1 MDVANI
7 NTSSSLTD
15 DHQSINVLSRKLLFV
30 SRKHYNEVDLVSIK
44 RALQLLQETCEKSAE
59 GETLR
64 KLFIQ
69 SLSIALV
76 VIEEINLG
84 TASVIASL
92 FFKFEQNGTIPLKLI
107 QKDFGEYQLN
117 LMTGLRKIS
126 SIPLHQITSQANNF
140 RELIISLANDV
151 RVILIS
157 LAELIV
163 RVRSIAAYK
172 EDDQL
177 KIAYGSLHLYAPLAH
192 RMGLYSLKT
201 ELEDF
206 ALSVLEPSSYLDIEN
221 RLKETARK
229 RNKYIREFIEPIER
243 ELNSHKLK
251 FEIKGRTK
259 SIFSIWRKMN
269 KQNLDFDEVYDIF
282 AIRVILDSEL
292 QSEKEDC
299 WRVYSI
305 VTDFYQPNPLRM
317 RDWISIPKSNGYE
330 SLHSTVIG
338 PSGTWVEV
346 QIRSRRMDEIAEKGL
361 AAHWKY
367 KSDKVEKGPEDWI
380 NNVRDLLES
389 QSQEADELIDD
400 FKLSLY
406 SKEIFIFTPK
416 GDLKRLPKGA
426 TVLDFAFEI
435 HTGVGSTCVGA
446 RINGKNVPIRHV
458 LNNGDRVEIITSKNQ
473 KPKQDWL
480 EFVISSKAKNRI
492 KVSLKEE
499 ILKESEQGKE
509 ILKRRLRN
517 WKIPYN
523 DDTIRK
529 LITYYKFK
537 TAIDLYSRIA
547 EETIDLAQVKDI
559 LTNTE
564 SQSLKL
570 EALQQQSIQGLKPEA
585 DLKKSGDYLI
595 IDDRLGNVDYKLA
608 KCCNPIPGD
617 NIFGFVTVT
626 DGIKVHRTNCP
637 NASQMIERYGY
648 RIVKA
653 RWSQAELQASFEVA
667 LKINGLDELGV
678 ISRLTDLISKD
689 LKVNMRSISIES
701 LDGLYEGVLRLLVM
715 DIKHLDIL
723 IGRLQKV
730 KGVLSVSRMDF
741 QQN

>member
-1 MDVANI
+1 MEEKKPDIKLAVSTDSQLI
-7 NTSSSLTD
+7 LTL
-15 DHQSINVLSRKLLFV
+15 NRKLTYV
-30 SRKHYNEVDLVSIK
+30 ARKHYNEADLLNIK
-44 RALQLLQETCEKSAE
+44 RALHTLNEACEAKSGSE
-59 GETLR
+59 EFKNLY
-64 KLFIQ
+64 IE

-84 TASVIASL
+84 SASAIAAL
-92 FFKFEQNGTIPLKLI
+92 FFKFEQSGTIPLVSI
-107 QKDFGEYQLN
+107 QKDFGAYQKN
-117 LMTGLRKIS
+117 LMTGLRKIA

-163 RVRSIAAYK
+163 RVRNIASYK
-172 EDDQL
+172 EEEKL

-192 RMGLYSLKT
+192 RMGLYNLKT

-206 ALSVLEPSSYLDIEN
+206 ALSVLEPSSYLEIDN
-221 RLKETARK
+221 KLKETARK
-229 RNKYIREFIEPIER
+229 RNRFIREFIDPIEKQ
-243 ELNSHKLK
+243 LKAHKLK

-259 SIFSIWRKMN
+259 SVFSIWRKMN
-269 KQNLDFDEVYDIF
+269 KQKLEFDEVYDIF
-282 AIRVILDSEL
+282 AVRIILESNL
-292 QSEKEDC
+292 QKEKEDC
-299 WRVYSI
+299 WRAYSI
-305 VTDFYQPNPLRM
+305 VTNIYQPNPLRM

-338 PSGTWVEV
+338 PSGNWVEV
-346 QIRSRRMDEIAEKGL
+346 QIRSIRMDEIAEKGL

-367 KSDKVEKGPEDWI
+367 KSDKEEIGPEDWI
-380 NNVRDLLES
+380 NNVRDLIES
-389 QSQEADELIDD
+389 PSQEAEELVNE

-406 SKEIFIFTPK
+406 GKEIFVFTPK

-446 RINGKNVPIRHV
+446 KIDGKNVPIRHV

-473 KPKQDWL
+473 KPKLDWL
-480 EFVISSKAKNRI
+480 EFVISGKAKNRI
-492 KVSLKEE
+492 KISLKEE

-547 EETIDLAQVKDI
+547 EERIDLAEIKEI
-559 LTNTE
+559 LTHAEETG
-564 SQSLKL
+564 LKQD
-570 EALQQQSIQGLKPEA
+570 ALQQASVVEYKSDSES
-585 DLKKSGDYLI
+585 KKAGDFLI
-595 IDDRLGNVDYKLA
+595 IDDKLGGIDYKLA
-608 KCCNPIPGD
+608 KCCKPIPGD
-617 NIFGFVTVT
+617 SIFGFVTVNE
-626 DGIKVHRTNCP
+626 GIKVHRINCP
-637 NASQMIERYGY
+637 NASQLIERFGY

-653 RWSQAELQASFEVA
+653 TWAHSELQSSFEVA

-678 ISRLTDLISKD
+678 VSRLTDLLSKD
-689 LKVNMRSISIES
+689 MKVNMRSISIES
-701 LDGLYEGVLRLLVM
+701 LDGLYEGILRILVI
-715 DIKHLDIL
+715 DIRHLDIL

-741 QQN
+741 Q